1 MGLAIGTHELADLL
15 AEEYPEEVEEYQAD
29 LDTINLLLA
38 GEGLPQHDEPRVHGP
53 AKPREHLGSFPYSFL
68 HYLRRAYAHA
78 YENPDRPLAPVADG
92 EHPADDRL
100 VEGLQYIFET
110 HLICH
115 SDAEGYYVPIDFE
128 VVLADEDLTGGMVG
142 SSVALLRELIFV
154 APYLGIEL
162 HDGELTDAAAAA
174 VNETPVDHPF
184 ERERI
189 VWLALFENA
198 RVSVA
203 NGTMI
208 TFQ

>member
-15 AEEYPEEVEEYQAD
+15 DEYPEGVEEYRAD
-29 LDTINLLLA
+29 LDAINLLLA
-38 GEGLPQHDEPRVHGP
+38 GEGLPRHDEPRVHGP
-53 AKPREHLGSFPYSFL
+53 VKPRGHMDSFPYSYL

-78 YENPDRPLAPVADG
+78 YRNPDRPLTPVADG
-92 EHPADDRL
+92 KKPMDDPV
-100 VEGLQYIFET
+100 VEMLEDLFES

-128 VVLADEDLTGGMVG
+128 EVLADEDLTGGMVG

-162 HDGELTDAAAAA
+162 QDGELTDATAAA
-174 VNETPVDHPF
+174 VNETPVDHPL